1 MFAPKPGFKRIKRN
15 VEGLQRFFIDCAGLA
30 AVEFALIFPLMIAF
44 YFGAIETSHM
54 LTANRRVTSVAY
66 SAADITAQAISV
78 SNSDMSDI
86 FAASS
91 AILRPFSTTPLSIRR
106 FGRREQ
112 GRMERQLSG
121 DRPSGRSYRG
131 PSGRTHQ
138 PRHERHHGRG
148 HLPVFL
154 SDQQDRDGTGDLHRH
169 RLSETPPRLSG
180 RPDKLISSPR
190 IRPIR
195 EFNPH

>member
-1 MFAPKPGFKRIKRN
+1 MFAPKSAVNRVARKAKRLR
-15 VEGLQRFFIDCAGLA
+15 RFLIDCAGLA

-91 AILRPFSTTPLSIRR
+91 AILRPFSTTPLSIR
-106 FGRREQ
+106 
-112 GRMERQLSG
+112 
-121 DRPSGRSYRG
+121 
-131 PSGRTHQ
+131 
-138 PRHERHHGRG
+138 
-148 HLPVFL
+148 
-154 SDQQDRDGTGDLHRH
+154 
-169 RLSETPPRLSG
+169 
-180 RPDKLISSPR
+180 ISSVVADSGGVNKVAWSDSYQGTALAVGATVALPAGLTSPGTSVIMAEVTYQYSSPISKTVTEQVTFTDTAYLKPR
-190 IRPIR
+190 RASQVAR
-195 EFNPH
+195 TN

>member
-91 AILRPFSTTPLSIRR
+91 AILRPFSTTPLSIR
-106 FGRREQ
+106 
-112 GRMERQLSG
+112 
-121 DRPSGRSYRG
+121 
-131 PSGRTHQ
+131 
-138 PRHERHHGRG
+138 
-148 HLPVFL
+148 
-154 SDQQDRDGTGDLHRH
+154 
-169 RLSETPPRLSG
+169 
-180 RPDKLISSPR
+180 ISSVVADSGGVNKVAWSDSYQGTALAVGATVALPAGLTSPGTSVIMAEVTYQYSSPISKTVTEQVTFTDTAYLKPR
-190 IRPIR
+190 RASQVAR
-195 EFNPH
+195 TN

>member
-91 AILRPFSTTPLSIRR
+91 AILRPFSTTSLSIR
-106 FGRREQ
+106 
-112 GRMERQLSG
+112 
-121 DRPSGRSYRG
+121 
-131 PSGRTHQ
+131 
-138 PRHERHHGRG
+138 
-148 HLPVFL
+148 
-154 SDQQDRDGTGDLHRH
+154 
-169 RLSETPPRLSG
+169 
-180 RPDKLISSPR
+180 ISSVVANSSGVNKVAWSDGYQTTARAVNSTMTLPAGLTSPGTSVIVSEVIYAYSSPISKTVTEQITFTDTAYLKPR
-190 IRPIR
+190 RASQVAR
-195 EFNPH
+195 TN